1 MPTSLRSKA
10 IGLSAG
16 LKHFSFFEGT
26 KIGTSAKKCEK
37 GEGKGGK
44 ETPTHKPLDFEKP
57 ARPRTEFTDWRGMVV
72 LIAK

>member
-1 MPTSLRSKA
+1 LPTSLRSKA

-44 ETPTHKPLDFEKP
+44 ETLARKLHDFEKP
-57 ARPRTEFTDWRGMVV
+57 IRPRKEFLDWRGMVV